1 MDTIIKTLENHKE
14 RLNKQDVEIA
24 KIKKDIAKLKKDV
37 VNLKKELSY
46 LKNELK
52 REISGFKRS
61 QKETEDLIFRLVKA
75 VYENDNTFE
84 DDNDLFMIALLMKN

>member
-1 MDTIIKTLENHKE
+1 MDTIIKTLENHEE
-14 RLNKQDVEIA
+14 RLNKHDAE
-24 KIKKDIAKLKKDV
+24 IAKLKKDV
-37 VNLKKELSY
+37 AKLKKDIYNLN
-46 LKNELK
+46 NELK
-52 REISGFKRS
+52 RELSDLKRS

>member
-24 KIKKDIAKLKKDV
+24 KIKKDIAKLKK
-37 VNLKKELSY
+37 ELSY

-52 REISGFKRS
+52 KEISDLKEY
-61 QKETEDLIFRLVKA
+61 QKELEDLIFKVIKA
-75 VYENDNTFE
+75 MDENGSVFE
-84 DDNDLFMIALLMKN
+84 DDDLFIIADLMKN

>member
-1 MDTIIKTLENHKE
+1 MDTIIKTLENHEE
-14 RLNKQDVEIA
+14 RLNEHDVEIA
-24 KIKKDIAKLKKDV
+24 KIKKDIAKLKK
-37 VNLKKELSY
+37 ELSY

-52 REISGFKRS
+52 KEISGLKRS
-61 QKETEDLIFRLVKA
+61 QKELEDLIFRLVKA

>member
-24 KIKKDIAKLKKDV
+24 KLKKDIAK
-37 VNLKKELSY
+37 LKKELSY

-52 REISGFKRS
+52 KEISDLKEY
-61 QKETEDLIFRLVKA
+61 QKELEDLIFRLVKA

-84 DDNDLFMIALLMKN
+84 DDNDLFMIAMLMKD

>member
-1 MDTIIKTLENHKE
+1 MDTIIKTLENHEE
-14 RLNKQDVEIA
+14 RLNKHDIE
-24 KIKKDIAKLKKDV
+24 IAKLKKDV

-52 REISGFKRS
+52 REISGLKRS